1 MRFLPLLLVSQ
12 LSYADILIESPATY
26 ENGATLLADDI
37 SHYSI
42 CTMGETQVCSSK
54 FDAVD
59 SISDELIP
67 KSTRSVKART
77 VLSDGRISEW
87 SEPLLIPSNPLP
99 PTLTI
104 KITIE
109 VTQ

>member
-12 LSYADILIESPATY
+12 LSYADILIESPTAY
-26 ENGATLLADDI
+26 ENGTTLLADDI

-42 CTMGETQVCSSK
+42 CTIDSSKVCSSE
-54 FDAVD
+54 FDVVD

-87 SEPLLIPSNPLP
+87 SEPLIIPSNPLP